1 MRRGNVGPSCGRPW
15 PYRAASLPNAHLNA
29 HLLTAA
35 SPRQVCLLR
44 TSTPQEYGIRHVA
57 SQGPCTAIHHPDSV
71 LDGMNDWCKEHH
83 GKSGLTQRVRDST
96 VSMAE
101 AEEALLDFI
110 SRHTEEGMA
119 QLAGN
124 SVHVG
129 LGSRGAGARGQGQCV

>member
-1 MRRGNVGPSCGRPW
+1 MLLLHGCIVEDPVACPLPHDRCPTTFNGPAAHAHDSGIL
-15 PYRAASLPNAHLNA
+15 RA
-29 HLLTAA
+29 
-35 SPRQVCLLR
+35 
-44 TSTPQEYGIRHVA
+44 A

-129 LGSRGAGARGQGQCV
+129 WGRVGAWGL